1 MNQALYKPD
10 EYVLLVSTFIVRH
23 NGTRTSTAPIHFDP
37 RYQFGIVITNEDAND
52 TLVKFNIRCIDAG
65 VPVRNPTDEELET
78 LPIYEITSSLFWDPS
93 RKLLAKNEMATQQVT
108 LCQY

>member
-1 MNQALYKPD
+1 MK
-10 EYVLLVSTFIVRH
+10 
-23 NGTRTSTAPIHFDP
+23 FDP

-78 LPIYEITSSLFWDPS
+78 LPIYEITSSLF
-93 RKLLAKNEMATQQVT
+93 
-108 LCQY
+108 